1 MTSIFR
7 SSRLSLRASYSP
19 LTVRPASR
27 LTSKPSLFW
36 RGYAHSSYGGDGET
50 NAEQPNN
57 PRNEPT
63 RDLEHPGPPA
73 PDVGGSSK
81 QSPQS
86 SSGGD
91 SNSRSSSKSG
101 TGVEN
106 KSHTSTTTP
115 SNKARPT
122 ITDGEN
128 SPNAEVDGTV
138 GDNASDEVKQHNKE
152 FDQRY
157 DHSYNRMEK

>member
-1 MTSIFR
+1 MASILR

-19 LTVRPASR
+19 LLRPASR
-27 LTSKPSLFW
+27 LTSQPIQPW
-36 RGYAHSSYGGDGET
+36 RGYAHSSYGGEGET
-50 NAEQPNN
+50 KAEQPNSS
-57 PRNEPT
+57 RNEPT

-81 QSPQS
+81 KSQQ
-86 SSGGD
+86 SGGS
-91 SNSRSSSKSG
+91 SNSGSKDTGHGTG

-106 KSHTSTTTP
+106 KSHSKTTP

-138 GDNASDEVKQHNKE
+138 GDNASEDVKKHNRE
-152 FDQRY
+152 MDQRY
-157 DHSYNRMEK
+157 DHAYNQVEK